1 MKTAVQVLFEE
12 MNQIR
17 LEDESGNISALDFFK
32 QQNEAFEK
40 AKEMYKQ
47 NIINAHTEGY
57 IIGGG
62 DGELYDCKG
71 YYDKLI
77 NK

>member
-1 MKTAVQVLFEE
+1 MKTAVQILFEE
-12 MNQIR
+12 INRIR
-17 LEDESGNISALDFFK
+17 LEDESGNINALEFFN

-47 NIINAHTEGY
+47 QIINAHTEGY

-62 DGELYDCKG
+62 NGDLYDCKE
-71 YYDKLI
+71 YYNNLI
-77 NK
+77 NE